1 MIVVTVFIGV
11 LLHWGV
17 CIAGWSMI
25 RKSYGVQVVEE
36 HEREMDKIPDIMVPV
51 LIGIA
56 TLVTCIFVQWALIG
70 ELQ

>member
-1 MIVVTVFIGV
+1 MIVFTVFTGII
-11 LLHWGV
+11 LHWLV
-17 CIAGWSMI
+17 CMAGWSMI

-56 TLVTCIFVQWALIG
+56 TLVTCIFCNWVLLG
-70 ELQ
+70 EVR